1 MFGVK
6 QNENKIELNNL
17 KIESY
22 GSNSF
27 YRSNR
32 IGPL

>member
-6 QNENKIELNNL
+6 QNGNKIEIINL

-32 IGPL
+32 IGHL